1 MLGFAK
7 RGIKFWALV
16 FLVWYGLGGLP
27 AWSAQKDA
35 LVSATGIELTRDDY
49 EAAVSIIPKAKREQM
64 SVTTKQV
71 MIFLENVLVYR
82 RLAEEARVLGLDKDP
97 VIQREA
103 QQAADRA
110 LGLRRLE
117 ALEAGLKL
125 PDFTEA
131 ARERYVTHKA
141 DFTIAEA
148 VRASHILVSAKGR
161 SDDEARK
168 RAEEARRKAVA
179 GSDFTALAKEYSD
192 DPSKDTNAGD
202 LGFFERKQ
210 MVKPFEDAA
219 FALSKPGEI
228 SPLVK
233 TPFGYHIIRFAEKRP
248 ERVKPFDEVKEG
260 IVSELRD
267 KFIADAKASHI
278 SAIKNDKS
286 IVIHEDAI
294 KAMYKE

>member
-1 MLGFAK
+1 
-7 RGIKFWALV
+7 
-16 FLVWYGLGGLP
+16 
-27 AWSAQKDA
+27 
-35 LVSATGIELTRDDY
+35 
-49 EAAVSIIPKAKREQM
+49 
-64 SVTTKQV
+64 
-71 MIFLENVLVYR
+71 VLVYR
-82 RLAEEARVLGLDKDP
+82 RLAEEARALGLDKDP

-110 LGLRRLE
+110 LGSRRLE

-125 PDFTEA
+125 PDFTAA
-131 ARERYVTHKA
+131 ARERYATRQA
-141 DFTIAEA
+141 EFTIAEA

-161 SDDEARK
+161 SDDEAHE
-168 RAEEARRKAVA
+168 RAEEARRKVIA
-179 GSDFTALAKEYSD
+179 GGDFAALAKEYSD
-192 DPSKDTNAGD
+192 DPSKDTNSGD
-202 LGFFERKQ
+202 LGFFERKK

-260 IVSELRD
+260 IINELRD
-267 KFIADAKASHI
+267 KFIADAKATHI

-294 KAMYKE
+294 KAMYQE